1 MDRDIRNPMDKV
13 SLWFDIAMSEILI
26 GDRVV
31 VTRIVVTWTKNLARR
46 G

>member
-1 MDRDIRNPMDKV
+1 MRNPVDKV
-13 SLWFDIAMSEILI
+13 SLRFDIAMSETLI
-26 GDRVV
+26 GDRAM